1 METHIDDPE
10 IIVEDP
16 QIAEA
21 KASMFA
27 RMDELSR
34 RFSDVKEKLDVGARI
49 AEHPLAA
56 AGIALAAGL
65 LLGTL
70 RGGSS
75 PRRAGAL
82 RDVTA
87 DPSGAEKAGIATA
100 VIGVLGTMAFRLVKD
115 AVLGEVSTYAKSWW
129 EKQQAREAGASHAPE
144 TAAFFKH

>member
-1 METHIDDPE
+1 MDTTVDEPE
-10 IIVEDP
+10 ITVEDP

-34 RFSDVKEKLDVGARI
+34 RFTSAKEKLDVEAHI
-49 AEHPLAA
+49 VSHPLVA

-65 LLGTL
+65 LLGSHGSGSRRHAAARASSDSAESRGLTAAAFGLIGTL
-70 RGGSS
+70 
-75 PRRAGAL
+75 L
-82 RDVTA
+82 
-87 DPSGAEKAGIATA
+87 
-100 VIGVLGTMAFRLVKD
+100 FRLAKD
-115 AVLGEVSTYAKSWW
+115 AVLGEATTYAKSWW